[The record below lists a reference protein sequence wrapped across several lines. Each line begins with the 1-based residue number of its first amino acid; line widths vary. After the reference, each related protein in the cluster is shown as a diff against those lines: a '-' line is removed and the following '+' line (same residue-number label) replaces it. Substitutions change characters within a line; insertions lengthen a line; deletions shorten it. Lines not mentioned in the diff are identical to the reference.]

1 MTRKGAKGVHAHS
14 CCFLS
19 GSVLLAAKAD
29 TKKQLEAE
37 LAPGP
42 SRVLYLSCHQSEFDG
57 SFHWQFYK
65 TIDLRKKRAYA
76 SFVLFKLLASTTHN
90 SINYSQFP
98 EL

>member
-19 GSVLLAAKAD
+19 GSELLAAKAD

-42 SRVLYLSCHQSEFDG
+42 SRVLPYKLPSEFGG
-57 SFHWQFYK
+57 SFQWQYYK

-76 SFVLFKLLASTTHN
+76 SFVLFKLLASTTQN
-90 SINYSQFP
+90 SINYSPFP